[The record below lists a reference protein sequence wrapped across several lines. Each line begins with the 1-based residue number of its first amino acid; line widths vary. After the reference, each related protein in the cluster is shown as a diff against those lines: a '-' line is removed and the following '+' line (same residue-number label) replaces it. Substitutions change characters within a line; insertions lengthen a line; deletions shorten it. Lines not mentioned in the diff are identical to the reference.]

1 MIENVN
7 HFPSRDMFEA
17 RILTCKSPKL
27 FLIDIKQFQSI
38 VLGYGDEGGCHVL
51 SSFFTTLS
59 SFAAAHEMEVFH
71 LCDDTFI
78 LLIDIP
84 FELTKME
91 NLIGALSCA
100 MENLSTTYAHQT
112 ITYTVH
118 IGISFDHFDALEKAQ
133 KALLVAKAEN
143 QLFVTYSE
151 FANVLMNENEE
162 AIETMMK
169 TAIEEGQ
176 IVLHFQSILDKKDQP
191 FCYEALLRLAYHQTL
206 QSPKLFLKIAK
217 KRHFYD
223 LLLHSITKKA
233 VELASAKNIVI
244 ALNLSS
250 EYLIDNERIAF
261 FEKELKNKPI
271 ILEIEYQPKTPISLF
286 KNAIA
291 KLKESHIFI
300 ALDNVQESELLHHF
314 DEGMLDSIKVHGN
327 LIRNLCVDE
336 HALFTCKKILEICQ
350 TKKIK
355 TVATHINSN
364 ATLETVHALAFD
376 FFQGYIIDQP
386 HALD

>member
-91 NLIGALSCA
+91 NLIGALSSA

-169 TAIEEGQ
+169 TAI
-176 IVLHFQSILDKKDQP
+176 
-191 FCYEALLRLAYHQTL
+191 
-206 QSPKLFLKIAK
+206 
-217 KRHFYD
+217 
-223 LLLHSITKKA
+223 
-233 VELASAKNIVI
+233 
-244 ALNLSS
+244 
-250 EYLIDNERIAF
+250 
-261 FEKELKNKPI
+261 
-271 ILEIEYQPKTPISLF
+271 
-286 KNAIA
+286 
-291 KLKESHIFI
+291 
-300 ALDNVQESELLHHF
+300 
-314 DEGMLDSIKVHGN
+314 
-327 LIRNLCVDE
+327 
-336 HALFTCKKILEICQ
+336 
-350 TKKIK
+350 
-355 TVATHINSN
+355 
-364 ATLETVHALAFD
+364 
-376 FFQGYIIDQP
+376 
-386 HALD
+386 